1 MLSRFDYETEM
12 ENLDSYKVLKE
23 KRLEIVPQ
31 LTWIF
36 CDLFTAAK
44 RRIRKRQLLRNPG
57 HTTISHNI
65 YNLIYW
71 EWLRAIRDCDLP
83 TFGRSIEVCRDKRGV
98 LSTSTIRFINKG
110 TLK

>member
-1 MLSRFDYETEM
+1 MRSRFDYETEM

-31 LTWIF
+31 LTWFF

-44 RRIRKRQLLRNPG
+44 RRIRKWQLLRNPG
-57 HTTISHNI
+57 HITISHNI
-65 YNLIYW
+65 YHLRYW

-98 LSTSTIRFINKG
+98 LFFDLGHI
-110 TLK
+110 